1 MTLKSFKKLANK
13 VIDQSEKM
21 ANQLLQ
27 SRIVLYIVF
36 FLAVV
41 YLFGLM
47 LREDIPFTVIFLLI
61 GFLTSFFSKNMI
73 VILLTTILATW
84 LIRVSIGFNR
94 REGMEDKTEETADAD
109 KKETTEKK
117 ENMTEKPDPSVDLLK
132 VQDEIV
138 EKLKELDPLLTKA
151 EGFIASLKTHA

>member
-73 VILLTTILATW
+73 VIIFVA
-84 LIRVSIGFNR
+84 IVVSNVLKYMLDCGCKIYMNDINPDHDIIVLGTPQEYGLEF
-94 REGMEDKTEETADAD
+94 A
-109 KKETTEKK
+109 KKNLNIK
-117 ENMTEKPDPSVDLLK
+117 
-132 VQDEIV
+132 
-138 EKLKELDPLLTKA
+138 
-151 EGFIASLKTHA
+151 